1 MRKIHSAMTMMIA
14 LSSITLASCS
24 RETEGRTSAL
34 TPCQSKICS
43 LVRNVGGDHQKF
55 MGALQE
61 ISNEISGLP
70 NANDRLVHYRL
81 LAKELIAFDFDG
93 LSLAQ
98 RELMSDKYTPPFY
111 GLIRSMVREGA
122 EEREI
127 GDLIVKTFE
136 KFRTL
141 CYPTNLC
148 PYAENDH
155 SLPARQQRTYAKGL
169 SSRWE
174 NDTSVWELVYIP
186 HVFDMYSQ
194 DSTQQFL
201 VRWHEKFGCHDKRH
215 QATGKMMRDRVVN
228 GAQ

>member
-1 MRKIHSAMTMMIA
+1 MTMMVA
-14 LSSITLASCS
+14 LSSMALASCS
-24 RETEGRTSAL
+24 RGTEDRMAAL

-43 LVRNVGGDHQKF
+43 LVRDVGGDHQKY

-61 ISNEISGLP
+61 ISKEISGMT

-81 LAKELIAFDFDG
+81 LAKELIAFDFDS
-93 LSLAQ
+93 LSPAQ

-111 GLIRSMVREGA
+111 GLLRSMIREGA

-127 GDLIVKTFE
+127 GDLIVKAFE

-148 PYAENDH
+148 LHAENDH
-155 SLPARQQRTYAKGL
+155 SLAARQQRTHAKGL

-174 NDTSVWELVYIP
+174 NDASVWEHVYIP
-186 HVFDMYSQ
+186 HIFGKYSQ

-201 VRWHEKFGCHDKRH
+201 VRWHEEFGCHDKRH
-215 QATGKMMRDRVVN
+215 QAPDK
-228 GAQ
+228 